1 MKLVVVSC
9 ETKNKG
15 VYSFFLK
22 YGEQLFLDEVK
33 VCQGVVL
40 YVEYGVGIQE
50 ILHKNA
56 ESVKNM
62 HRLVFEIYR
71 GGDVVF
77 PFYVGDF

>member
-1 MKLVVVSC
+1 MKLMVIGC
-9 ETKNKG
+9 EAKDKG

-22 YGEQLFLDEVK
+22 YGEQSFLDEVK

-40 YVEYGVGIQE
+40 SVEYGLDLQE
-50 ILHKNA
+50 VLHKNA
-56 ESVKNM
+56 ESVKSM

-71 GGDVVF
+71 GEDVTF

>member
-33 VCQGVVL
+33 VCL
-40 YVEYGVGIQE
+40 SLIH
-50 ILHKNA
+50 I
-56 ESVKNM
+56 
-62 HRLVFEIYR
+62 
-71 GGDVVF
+71 
-77 PFYVGDF
+77 

>member
-1 MKLVVVSC
+1 MKLMVVSC
-9 ETKNKG
+9 EKKNKG
-15 VYSFFLK
+15 AYSFFLK
-22 YGEQLFLDEVK
+22 YGEHFFLEEVK

-40 YVEYGVGIQE
+40 HVEYGVILQG

-56 ESVKNM
+56 GDVKNM